1 MVHIKKLEIYGFK
14 SFGFKNTVINFD
26 NGLIAVTGPN
36 GSGKSN
42 VLDAI
47 MFSLGENS
55 PKSLRVDR
63 FQSLFHDSQN
73 RSHRLVRVSITF
85 ENKDRRIPVNS
96 DNVTLTREMDGTA
109 GDSQY
114 YLNGKKVTK
123 STITELLQIVIA
135 IPNKLNIVQQGMITR
150 ISELNSEERR
160 KVIEDIVG
168 LSYFD
173 EKKENALR
181 QLDESDRRLDVALA
195 RMSEIRKRID
205 ELESERN
212 DQLRFE
218 QIDNELKKYNAI
230 KISSDI
236 KNISNTLKEQYV
248 ILEGYTT
255 NSFELTSKIKNVRIK
270 LEDLDLKKSK
280 FLREV
285 NEINHEKAKISN
297 DISEL
302 VYETEKSR
310 ASIKES
316 EQRIKFIEN
325 RSKDISKIIIDTKTE
340 IHRNETKIKELN
352 KILSKSNDGIK
363 NLKTELEKV
372 DLQIKTFMEKQ
383 KILDIAKEKIENRYQ
398 KVLLLKNNIEVQLIQ
413 YSERLKNN
421 NQKIMEIR
429 NECSELNDSISKL
442 TEEISNYRID
452 IRKNKQKYND
462 YDQLSRVITSKIDH
476 LNKQLENSKPIL
488 KKSDNISIQYYE
500 KNKVIMESMPEDFT
514 ISRIMQNKD
523 KFKLLGIFQELIQWN
538 KNYHRAVLAVAAD
551 WMKSIVVNS
560 TKDMVKI
567 AEFVKNEQLP
577 RIKIISLDTIEDNII
592 NKKIEK
598 VNNANH
604 NQIKYDNYN
613 ITIIGNLSDFI
624 YSEFEKLPYF
634 LFSDVIV
641 TRTAMDAYKISQLG
655 YTAVSINGEL
665 FESKSQSL
673 TIDYNSKIFNFVEN
687 INLKQDIENLRTL
700 IIELK
705 TKLEDKNHALQELVN
720 TNNEIISSKLEYDN
734 KISNITTQISF
745 SGQVLIKL
753 ENRLNE
759 IQTSKIRLEEEN
771 LLLNKQNQKFN
782 YKNELVMKL
791 INKLQSKIQYITRKS
806 SELKTSELNIKRTIL
821 LKQIEEDNQNIQT
834 MTINVNS
841 CNNNLYINKKRLNEL
856 DDEQTNLDDECK
868 NIIILNQKNF
878 KKIENLENKLVTLR
892 NSEQEII
899 DRSGNSYSV
908 LQTYEKEIKELLGQ
922 ERHLSKENNS
932 LEKKIVMLEKEISNL
947 NDQSNKLNNDLTW
960 LGYKTTL
967 HESYDVSEIV
977 TQLSDEQD
985 RLRSKINLKANES
998 YIQVINGYRG
1008 MSERKNDLESERNSI
1023 VQFIEEINKEKEGMF
1038 LDAYKKINVD
1048 INNTFSNIV
1057 GGTAGLEIEN
1067 EQDIFSSGVR
1077 LVVQFPNKPKRE
1089 STALSGGEKTMAAII
1104 FLLALQSI
1112 KPSPFYL
1119 MDEVDAHL
1127 DAQNTDRLSKILHDR
1142 SKKNQ
1147 IIMVSLKDSTIA
1159 QVDQIYGVYPRN
1171 GVSQILKYK
1180 YQNKSNLNT
1189 IKVSGIS

>member
-63 FQSLFHDSQN
+63 FQSLFHDAQN

-85 ENKDRRIPVNS
+85 ENKDRGIPVNS
-96 DNVTLTREMDGTA
+96 DNVTLTREMDGDA

-160 KVIEDIVG
+160 KIIEDIVG

-195 RMSEIRKRID
+195 RMGEIRKRID

-218 QIDNELKKYNAI
+218 QIDSELKKYNAI

-236 KNISNTLKEQYV
+236 RNIANLLKEQKI
-248 ILEGYTT
+248 ILENYTT
-255 NSFELTSKIKNVRIK
+255 NSLELTSKIKTVGIE

-280 FLREV
+280 FLKEV
-285 NEINHEKAKISN
+285 NVINHEKAKISN
-297 DISEL
+297 NISEL

-316 EQRIKFIEN
+316 DQRIKFIEN
-325 RSKDISKIIIDTKTE
+325 RSRDISQSIFNTKTE
-340 IHRNETKIKELN
+340 VQKNETRINELN
-352 KILSKSNDGIK
+352 TILSKHNERIN
-363 NLKTELEKV
+363 NLRTELKEADFK
-372 DLQIKTFMEKQ
+372 IKTSIEKQ
-383 KILDIAKEKIENRYQ
+383 NILGNNKEKIENRYK
-398 KVLLLKNNIEVQLIQ
+398 KVILLKNNIEVQLIK
-413 YSERLKNN
+413 YSEKLKSN
-421 NQKIMEIR
+421 NQKIIEIQ
-429 NECSELNDSISKL
+429 NECNEINHSISKL
-442 TEEISNYRID
+442 TKEISNYTTNIK
-452 IRKNKQKYND
+452 KNKQKYND
-462 YDQLSRVITSKIDH
+462 YNHLSKEIQSRIDN
-476 LNKQLENSKPIL
+476 LNKQLEKSKPIL

-500 KNKVIMESMPEDFT
+500 KNKVIMNSMPEDFT
-514 ISRIMQNKD
+514 ISRILKNRD
-523 KFKLLGIFQELIQWN
+523 KFKLVGVFQELIQWN
-538 KNYHRAVLAVAAD
+538 RNYHRAVLAVASD
-551 WMKSIVVNS
+551 WMKSLVVHS
-560 TKDMVKI
+560 SKDMVKI
-567 AEFVKNEQLP
+567 AEFVKREQLP
-577 RIKIISLDTIEDNII
+577 RIRIISLDTIEDNI
-592 NKKIEK
+592 
-598 VNNANH
+598 NNSTK
-604 NQIKYDNYN
+604 NQFKSNRSDIA
-613 ITIIGNLSDFI
+613 IIGNLSEFI
-624 YSEFEKLPYF
+624 YSEIKKLPYF

-641 TRTAMDAYKISQLG
+641 TRNALDAYNLSQLG
-655 YTAVSINGEL
+655 FTAVSIKGEL
-665 FESKSQSL
+665 FESSSKSL

-687 INLKQDIENLRTL
+687 INLKHDIDNLRTL
-700 IIELK
+700 IVELK
-705 TKLEDKNHALQELVN
+705 NRLEEKTNRMQELVN
-720 TNNEIISSKLEYDN
+720 TNNDIISSKMEYEN
-734 KISNITTQISF
+734 KISTITTQMSY
-745 SGQVLIKL
+745 SSQVLTKL
-753 ENRLNE
+753 EYRLNE
-759 IQTSKIRLEEEN
+759 IQKLKLILENEN
-771 LLLNKQNQKFN
+771 LLLNKQNQNFN
-782 YKNELVMKL
+782 YKNELVKKL
-791 INKLQSKIQYITRKS
+791 LNKLQSRIQYLTKKS
-806 SELKTSELNIKRTIL
+806 NEFKTDELNIKRTSL
-821 LKQIEEDNQNIQT
+821 LKQIEEENQIVQN
-834 MTINVNS
+834 MTIEFNS
-841 CNNNLYINKKRLNEL
+841 CTNNININNQRINEL
-856 DDEQTNLDDECK
+856 DYEQKNLDSEYK
-868 NIIILNQKNF
+868 NIKILNQNNSQRVK
-878 KKIENLENKLVTLR
+878 NLENELVLLR

-908 LQTYEKEIKELLGQ
+908 LQKYEKETKELLDQ
-922 ERHLSKENNS
+922 ERKLSKENNS

-947 NDQSNKLNNDLTW
+947 TDQSNKLNNDLTW
-960 LGYKTTL
+960 LGYKTIL
-967 HESYDVSEIV
+967 NESYDVSEIV
-977 TQLSDEQD
+977 TQLSNE
-985 RLRSKINLKANES
+985 REILHSKINLKANES
-998 YIQVINGYRG
+998 YIQVIDGYRG
-1008 MSERKNDLESERNSI
+1008 MSERKNNLESERNSI
-1023 VQFIEEINKEKEGMF
+1023 VLFIEEINKEKEGMF
-1038 LDAYKKINVD
+1038 VDAFKKINVD
-1048 INNTFSNIV
+1048 INDTFSNIV
-1057 GGTAGLEIEN
+1057 GGSAGLEIEN

-1077 LVVQFPNKPKRE
+1077 LVVQFPNKPKRD
-1089 STALSGGEKTMAAII
+1089 STALSGGEKTMAAIV
-1104 FLLALQSI
+1104 FLLSLQSI

-1171 GVSQILKYK
+1171 GVSQILKYR
-1180 YQNKSNLNT
+1180 YQNKSNLDT
-1189 IKVSGIS
+1189 IKVRGIP